1 MKAMLGRSNSARPG
15 FLRQAQDR
23 PPDPGQKRGFG
34 NPLGAVLRCRIV
46 LAVLL
51 ISLGVLVFFQALS
64 VEGSPALQPPS
75 PPELGGRGASGNSLL
90 YRARIVLGTSSDWT
104 RLYVRSGERIL
115 DVTTTILQGH
125 AATTRVGWDED
136 ELYLEQPLA
145 EAVAQ
150 TVKAQYDL
158 VMTGLDG
165 GSHIFFENQKGDLG
179 LTTAE
184 FYNYNSSSAA
194 PIASWS
200 NLLDKPD
207 DPSNPFS
214 FSIADSHFT
223 TGGPLPLRHVSPRLV
238 LAFYY
243 PWYDLDSWSSPVLE
257 DHPLIPHSSGDV
269 QAITRHVN
277 WAQQYG
283 IHGFISSWWGSGNYR
298 DANFAKLLTAAQG
311 TDFKATIYFE
321 TLGERFRTAQD
332 VVNQLE
338 YVLDSYSGHPNFLRY
353 RGRPVI
359 FLYAVENVA
368 RNPGQTPLQSW
379 QAILDQIRADGYD
392 VMWLGQTFDPSYLEV
407 FDGLHAYG
415 FYAPDMPEVYA
426 SVSGQVRSYQFL
438 RPPNPPTLGGM
449 GGNPPTLGGT
459 GGSPPELGGRGERKI
474 WAPAVMP
481 GYDDDLLGR
490 PGSWYLDRA
499 DGAAYGFTFQ
509 AAIQSQAD
517 WIVITS
523 FNEWWEHTHIEPSDS
538 HGFTYLELTKE
549 WSDNFLAGV
558 PQPVLLP
565 LITKNHQ

>member
-1 MKAMLGRSNSARPG
+1 MKAILSPG
-15 FLRQAQDR
+15 VRRKTSSVEFPTPNFQTVVA
-23 PPDPGQKRGFG
+23 
-34 NPLGAVLRCRIV
+34 A
-46 LAVLL
+46 LL
-51 ISLGVLVFFQALS
+51 IGLGVLVFSQGLR
-64 VEGSPALQPPS
+64 VEGAIAPSLPP
-75 PPELGGRGASGNSLL
+75 PQIGGERGGASDNSGGGLPAL
-90 YRARIVLGTSSDWT
+90 YRARIVLSTSSDWT

-115 DVTTTILQGH
+115 NATTTILQGN
-125 AATTRVGWDED
+125 AATTRVEWDSD

-145 EAVAQ
+145 NALAQ
-150 TVKAQYDL
+150 TVKVQYDL
-158 VMTGLDG
+158 VMTGLDDVEEDFPP
-165 GSHIFFENQKGDLG
+165 HIFFESQKGDLG
-179 LTTAE
+179 VTTAG

-200 NLLDKPD
+200 NLLNKSG

-223 TGGPLPLRHVSPRLV
+223 TGGPLPQLNVLPRLV

-243 PWYDLDSWSSPVLE
+243 PWYDLDSWSSSVLE
-257 DHPLIPHSSGDV
+257 DHPLFPDSSGDME
-269 QAITRHVN
+269 AITRHVN

-283 IHGFISSWWGSGNYR
+283 IDGFISSWWGSGNYR
-298 DANFAKLLTAAQG
+298 DDNFAKLLTTAEG

-321 TLGERFRTAQD
+321 TLGERFKTVQD

-353 RGRPVI
+353 RGKPVI
-359 FLYAVENVA
+359 FLYAVDHVA
-368 RNPGQTPLQSW
+368 RNPGQTPLQTW

-392 VMWLGQTFDPSYLEV
+392 VIWLGQTFDPRYLQV

-415 FYAPDMPEVYA
+415 FYAPDMLEVYS
-426 SVSGQVRSYQFL
+426 SVSGQVRTYQFL
-438 RPPNPPTLGGM
+438 QDPNA
-449 GGNPPTLGGT
+449 
-459 GGSPPELGGRGERKI
+459 ERKI
-474 WAPAVMP
+474 WAPVVMP

-490 PGSWYLDRA
+490 PGSWCLDRA
-499 DGAAYGFTFQ
+499 DGDTYRFTFQ

-538 HGFTYLELTKE
+538 HGLTYLELTKE
-549 WSDNFLAGV
+549 WADAFLAGA

-565 LITKNHQ
+565 LLTKNHQ

>member
-1 MKAMLGRSNSARPG
+1 MMKAKLLRSRI
-15 FLRQAQDR
+15 
-23 PPDPGQKRGFG
+23 
-34 NPLGAVLRCRIV
+34 AV
-46 LAVLL
+46 AGLL
-51 ISLGVLVFFQALS
+51 ISLGVLVFSQALS
-64 VEGSPALQPPS
+64 VEGAPAPPQIGGERGGAGGTS
-75 PPELGGRGASGNSLL
+75 GRGLLAL
-90 YRARIVLGTSSDWT
+90 YRAKIVLSTSSDWT

-115 DVTTTILQGH
+115 NVTTTILQGN
-125 AATTRVGWDED
+125 AATTRVGWTKD

-145 EAVAQ
+145 NAVSKM
-150 TVKAQYDL
+150 VKVQYDL

-194 PIASWS
+194 AIASWS

-223 TGGPLPLRHVSPRLV
+223 TGGPLPQPHVLPRLV

-243 PWYDLDSWSSPVLE
+243 PWYDLDSWSNPVLE
-257 DHPLIPHSSGDV
+257 DHPLIPHSSGDME
-269 QAITRHVN
+269 AITRHVS
-277 WAQQYG
+277 WAQQHG

-298 DANFAKLLTAAQG
+298 DANFASLLTAAEG

-321 TLGERFRTAQD
+321 TLGERFTTTQD

-338 YVLDSYSGHPNFLRY
+338 YVLDSYSDHPNFLRY
-353 RGRPVI
+353 RGKPVI
-359 FLYAVENVA
+359 FLYAIENVA
-368 RNPGQTPLQSW
+368 RNPGQTPLQAW
-379 QAILDQIRADGYD
+379 QAILGQIRADGYD
-392 VMWLGQTFDPSYLEV
+392 ALWIGHTFDPSYLEV

-415 FYAPDMPEVYA
+415 FYDPDLPEVYA
-426 SVSGQVRSYQFL
+426 SVSGRVRTYQFL
-438 RPPNPPTLGGM
+438 QDPNA
-449 GGNPPTLGGT
+449 
-459 GGSPPELGGRGERKI
+459 ERKI
-474 WAPAVMP
+474 WAPVVMP

-499 DGAAYGFTFQ
+499 GGDTYGFTFQ

-549 WSDNFLAGV
+549 WSDSFLAGA

-565 LITKNHQ
+565 LITNNHQ